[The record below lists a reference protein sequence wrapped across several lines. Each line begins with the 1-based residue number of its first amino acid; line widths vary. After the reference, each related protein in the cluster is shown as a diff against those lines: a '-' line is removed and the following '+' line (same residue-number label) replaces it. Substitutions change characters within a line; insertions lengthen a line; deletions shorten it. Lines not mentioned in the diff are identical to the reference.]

1 MDYLNRGIAAST
13 LSVVGAQLKTE
24 KWREEEIPLEV
35 TGLDRAIRVIR
46 GPRLPKKSIFTYD
59 WHGDKDTFC
68 PPKWWDLAI
77 GAGACGLGCRSCFLM
92 LTHRAMNDPMRHRLY
107 DNVEDYPDIVGCW
120 LLASEWPHPNRAGQ
134 MVKLDKH
141 TTLGLGIDRSD
152 SLLYEGVTGHAR
164 RLIPLFVD
172 PACNPQGRKLI
183 LLTKSANTH
192 YLDYYSVIRPGVT
205 QEEWQRFYAVC
216 AVYRQEGFTIPN
228 VAVTFSVNPDQVAD
242 KWEGKWPDT
251 LTRITPHMDRRL
263 EAAWFA
269 QRWGFCVRWR
279 LDPILPIA
287 GWREIYRAWLEDA
300 VDRFDAQPQY
310 ITLGSY
316 REKNDQLDFW
326 RARWGLPAMEYQ
338 PEGLTADGT
347 HFHLSHE
354 ARAEIYST
362 IRQMIVEVWTSR
374 RRPVPAVSLCK
385 ESNALRRELWLCNA
399 ECNCLQ

>member
-1 MDYLNRGIAAST
+1 
-13 LSVVGAQLKTE
+13 
-24 KWREEEIPLEV
+24 
-35 TGLDRAIRVIR
+35 
-46 GPRLPKKSIFTYD
+46 
-59 WHGDKDTFC
+59 
-68 PPKWWDLAI
+68 
-77 GAGACGLGCRSCFLM
+77 M

-107 DNVEDYPDIVGCW
+107 DNVEDYPEIVGRW

-164 RLIPLFVD
+164 RLIPLFAD
-172 PACNPQGRKLI
+172 PVCNPQGRKLI
-183 LLTKSANTH
+183 LLTKSANAH
-192 YLDYYSVIRPGVT
+192 YLNYYSVIRTPST
-205 QEEWQRFYAVC
+205 MLLDFATTCRDA
-216 AVYRQEGFTIPN
+216 YRKFGKIPN
-228 VAVTFSVNPDQVAD
+228 VAVTFSVNPDEVAD

-251 LTRITPHMDRRL
+251 LTRITPHMDKRL
-263 EAAWFA
+263 EAA
-269 QRWGFCVRWR
+269 QRVADLGFCVRWR
-279 LDPILPIA
+279 LDPILPIV
-287 GWREIYRAWLEDA
+287 GWREIYRTWLEDA

-338 PEGLTADGT
+338 PDGLTHDGT

-354 ARAEIYST
+354 ARAEIYGT
-362 IRQMIVEVWTSR
+362 IRQMIVEVWSSR

-385 ESNALRRELWLCNA
+385 ESNSLRRELRLCNA